1 MVGPKY
7 VYPRLLVFIR
17 EGMFW
22 PRTWMLV
29 PQKRWMVSFMENHME
44 HPNLI
49 DLKQMIFLGV
59 ANYDLENL
67 HDWGQF

>member
-1 MVGPKY
+1 
-7 VYPRLLVFIR
+7 
-17 EGMFW
+17 
-22 PRTWMLV
+22 MLV